1 MLRSLNTALIAVAF
15 CLAAH
20 QALGQAYVVFPG
32 SSGRVLS
39 PGELSALS
47 CQDLWVARN
56 EIFYRNGYCFK
67 TPRGRNFFSNDGC
80 QPGEPRLNSTERA
93 NVENIKRQERQNRC

>member
-1 MLRSLNTALIAVAF
+1 MLRNAQII
-15 CLAAH
+15 LAAAVVCFAAQ
-20 QALGQAYVVFPG
+20 QANSQSYVVFPG

-39 PGELSALS
+39 TGELAGLS

-67 TPRGRNFFSNDGC
+67 TPRGRNFFCGSVYMS
-80 QPGEPRLNSTERA
+80 Q
-93 NVENIKRQERQNRC
+93 